1 MFSKNLI
8 SLVFITNLL
17 VPAVQ
22 AQELTLNYDDFFNR
36 IKNSKKEQYA
46 NTKLGVFLNNSQTEK
61 HCQIS
66 EAFINFEGTLTRVE
80 IGQDNELLLPF
91 NKQLRDDKAKL
102 QVAVVDTQRCDIAF
116 QIMSATP
123 TARHYSTAAIIKQI
137 DEFDGFLGNMAGY
150 FGRLNL
156 PVTIGVQFVFAEP
169 VSAYLASGETFKTAA
184 KIALSQDEILAHNI
198 SSISFVQAPLR
209 VIPLTE

>member
-8 SLVFITNLL
+8 SLAFITSLL
-17 VPAVQ
+17 APAVQ

-36 IKNSKKEQYA
+36 IKNSKKEQYV

-66 EAFINFEGTLTRVE
+66 EAFINFEGALTQVE
-80 IGQDNELLLPF
+80 IGPDNELLLPF

-102 QVAVVDTQRCDIAF
+102 EVLVTDPQRCDMAF

-123 TARHYSTAAIIKQI
+123 ATTHYSTAEIVKQI
-137 DEFDGFLGNMAGY
+137 DEFDAFLGNMAGY

-156 PVTIGVQFVFAEP
+156 PATIGVQFVFAEP
-169 VSAYLASGETFKTAA
+169 ASAYLANGETFKTAA
-184 KIALSQDEILAHNI
+184 KISLSQDEILAQKI
-198 SSISFVQAPLR
+198 SGISFTAAQIGRAHV
-209 VIPLTE
+209 